1 VSENR
6 ANYPIAVMCRVL
18 GVSPS
23 GYYAWV
29 KRPRSRRAGID
40 AALSEKI
47 RVAHAASRG
56 TYGAPRLRI
65 DLAEA
70 GIRVSRKRVARLMR
84 NLGLSGVSRRRHTV
98 TTVRD
103 GVSQVP
109 DLVERD
115 FTAERPNLLW
125 VADITYIPTWAG
137 FLYLAVVLDAFSRRI
152 VGWSMATSLHM
163 QVVLDAL
170 DMALWQRRPSGVIHH
185 SDRGSQYTAIAFGK
199 RCREAGVRP
208 SMGSVG
214 DAYDNAMAESFFATL
229 ECELLDRR
237 RFRTQAEARM
247 AVFEFIE
254 GFYNP
259 RRRHSSLGYLS
270 PIDYERR
277 HDPQPSD
284 PGADQPASGLG
295 PVKVRPASV
304 AAGINVGETADL
316 DRPSARRR
324 QIPAGRDGGTGS
336 PGTEQRNRPQQEDT
350 MPSLQIP

>member
-29 KRPRSRRAGID
+29 KRPPSRRAVMD

-47 RVAHAASRG
+47 RSAHAASRG

-70 GIRVSRKRVARLMR
+70 GMHVGGKRVARLMR
-84 NLGLSGVSRRRHTV
+84 NLGLSGVSRRRHAV

-103 GVSQVP
+103 GVSQAP

-152 VGWSMATSLHM
+152 VGWSMAASMHM
-163 QVVLDAL
+163 QLVLDAL

-185 SDRGSQYTAIAFGK
+185 SDHGSQYTAVAFGK

-214 DAYDNAMAESFFATL
+214 DAYDNAMVESFFATL

-254 GFYNP
+254 GFYNQ

-270 PIDYERR
+270 PIDFERR

-284 PGADQPASGLG
+284 PGAGQPASGLG
-295 PVKVRPASV
+295 PVKVRPGNVTADV
-304 AAGINVGETADL
+304 NVGETADL

-324 QIPAGRDGGTGS
+324 RTPAGRDGGTGS
-336 PGTEQRNRPQQEDT
+336 AGTEQRNRPQQEDM
-350 MPSLQIP
+350 MPSLQIS

>member
-6 ANYPIAVMCRVL
+6 ARYPIAVMCRIL

-29 KRPRSRRAGID
+29 KRPASARSLMD
-40 AALSEKI
+40 AALTAAI
-47 RVAHAASRG
+47 RTAHAGSKG

-84 NLGLSGVSRRRHTV
+84 NAGLAGVSRRKSTV
-98 TTVRD
+98 TTVR
-103 GVSQVP
+103 GGARQAP
-109 DLVERD
+109 DLVDRN
-115 FTAERPNLLW
+115 FTADQPNMLW

-152 VGWSMATSLHM
+152 VGWSMATTLHM

-170 DMALWQRRPSGVIHH
+170 NMALWQRRPNGVIHH
-185 SDRGSQYTAIAFGK
+185 SDHGSQYTSIEFGK

-229 ECELLDRR
+229 ECELLDRY
-237 RFRTQAEARM
+237 RFKTQAEARM

-259 RRRHSSLGYLS
+259 RRRHSSIRYLS
-270 PIDYERR
+270 PIDYERL
-277 HDPQPSD
+277 HVDNPD
-284 PGADQPASGLG
+284 THQPAVVLAA
-295 PVKVRPASV
+295 VKHKPCGRPQ
-304 AAGINVGETADL
+304 AAVL
-316 DRPSARRR
+316 DRRCARRPHLR
-324 QIPAGRDGGTGS
+324 AGRDGRMAPPGAEPKNGS
-336 PGTEQRNRPQQEDT
+336 KQEDKI
-350 MPSLQIP
+350 PSDQVP